1 MRLCWCIH
9 VNVCIHVCWC
19 IHVKGTITITV
30 AGNDE
35 VAKRLDERNKGVIF
49 KIVHRLLNA

>member
-35 VAKRLDERNKGVIF
+35 VAKRLDERNKDVIF